1 MPSTNSCAESSAKLA
16 AEELNRLERLICTS
30 PAIPGRVWNRVFTK
44 DDRNT
49 LQAALIDSP
58 EIAGSPLLMWQR
70 LSGESG
76 SRCVVTLARRLGL
89 ISECDANWLLDSLG
103 ETFAQPTP
111 ARHQRIPEW
120 NGDIL
125 ELTFNGIV
133 VRKLRSRGV
142 ARNVSLILDVFEEE
156 HWPPRIDDPHSG
168 SPNSQ
173 RLHATIRSLNN
184 GLLGIKFHSDGSGS
198 GVVWKP
204 VG

>member
-1 MPSTNSCAESSAKLA
+1 MSKTDSCANLSAKQA
-16 AEELNRLERLICTS
+16 AEELNRLERLICAS
-30 PAIPGRVWNRVFTK
+30 PAILGRVWNRVFTR

-49 LQAALIDSP
+49 LQAVLIDSP
-58 EIAGSPLLMWQR
+58 EMAGSPLLMWQR
-70 LSGESG
+70 LSRESG
-76 SRCVVTLARRLGL
+76 SRCVVTLARRLSL
-89 ISECDANWLLDSLG
+89 ISECDANWLLDSVG
-103 ETFAQPTP
+103 EPFAQPTP
-111 ARHQRIPEW
+111 SKRQRIPEW
-120 NGDIL
+120 NGDTL

-168 SPNSQ
+168 GPESQ

-184 GLLGIKFHSDGSGS
+184 GLLGIKFHSDGSGG